1 MAVAAGSIID
11 RQDCANRFNE
21 YVTSPAHAVIVYHST
36 NRHTYAGVTA
46 AASAYGADNPSSGIS
61 AAGMGASDNV
71 LFDAQT
77 VYNHMK
83 AATYNLTHIRDN
95 ITTFWRNENG
105 TYVLRYTFPED
116 QMVAPTT
123 ARQSVANV
131 TASNLYNGRVATASG
146 YNQACTDFYNRW
158 NGLRANNYNIRVDYC
173 HTSCHTS
180 CHSSRGRR

>member
-1 MAVAAGSIID
+1 MAVTARSIVD

-21 YVTSPAHAVIVYHST
+21 YVTSPAHSQIVYHST
-36 NRHTYAGVTA
+36 NRHTYDGVTA
-46 AASAYGADNPSSGIS
+46 AASSYGADNPSSGIS

-71 LFDAQT
+71 LFDAAT

-95 ITTFWRNENG
+95 VTAFFRNENG
-105 TYVLRYTFPED
+105 TYRLRYSFPENV
-116 QMVAPTT
+116 MVAPTA
-123 ARQSVANV
+123 ARQSVADV
-131 TASNLYNGRVATASG
+131 TASNLYEGTVASASG

-158 NGLRANNYNIRVDYC
+158 RVLRLNNYDIRVNYC